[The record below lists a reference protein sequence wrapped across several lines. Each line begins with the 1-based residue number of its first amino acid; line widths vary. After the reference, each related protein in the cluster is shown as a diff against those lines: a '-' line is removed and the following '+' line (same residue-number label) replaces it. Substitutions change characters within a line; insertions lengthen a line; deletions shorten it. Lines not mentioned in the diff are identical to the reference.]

1 MDRTGIEQPAGASG
15 RPYAQ
20 PRLAPDGERVVT
32 SLRGNTEDLWLID
45 LTRGTS
51 SRLTAESHASFPVW
65 TPDGQRLTLASAKE
79 GSYSIYWRPL
89 DGSAPDERL
98 LSGNWPNYPFS
109 WSPDGKVLAFVSVNP
124 TTLQD
129 IRVLSLEQKDGSKPF
144 LETQFREGAPAFSP
158 DGKWIAYVSDESG
171 RFEIY
176 VRPFPGPGEKWPI
189 SLEGG
194 NEPVWPRNG
203 RELFYRVGDTMMV
216 VDVQTTPTF
225 SAGKPRRLFE
235 RAYERSLAL
244 WANYDASPD
253 GQRLLMV
260 RQENASAQA
269 THINVVLNWLE
280 ELRQKLPAQ

>member
-1 MDRTGIEQPAGASG
+1 
-15 RPYAQ
+15 
-20 PRLAPDGERVVT
+20 
-32 SLRGNTEDLWLID
+32 LWLID
-45 LTRGTS
+45 LARGTS
-51 SRLTAESHASFPVW
+51 SRLTAESNTSFPVW
-65 TPDGQRLTLASAKE
+65 TPDGRRLTLASAKE
-79 GSYSIYWRPL
+79 GSYSIYWRPV

-98 LSGNWPNYPFS
+98 LSGDRPNYPFS

-129 IRVLSLEQKDGSKPF
+129 IRVLRVDQKGGSTPF

-176 VRPFPGPGEKWPI
+176 ARPFPGPGEKWPI

-203 RELFYRVGDTMMV
+203 RELFYRAGDAMMAV
-216 VDVQTTPTF
+216 EVQTTPAF
-225 SAGKPRRLFE
+225 SAGKPRKLFDK
-235 RAYERSLAL
+235 AYERSLAL

-260 RQENASAQA
+260 RQENASAPA

-280 ELRQKLPAQ
+280 ELKQKLPAQ